1 MHCVVDS
8 QNILPPLPRFTA
20 IAYIRC
26 MFRYLEI
33 IWTSFK
39 MALQEFRSNKLR
51 TFLSLLG
58 ITFGIFCIISVLSTI
73 SSMQR
78 AVNNDLKALG
88 NKTIYIDKWQY
99 GGGSDNPW
107 WKYVK
112 RPFPK
117 YEEAKLLRLKVPDA
131 ARISFGTETSA
142 NVDYGDNSLTGV
154 SYYGNTEDFDKIQLF
169 TIGAGRYFQP
179 SDFDRGT
186 PYVVLGYGIAEKLFG
201 KAEKSIGNTVK
212 LKGGKTAIVVGM
224 IEKQGQS
231 LLGGWDY
238 DNSILLTYSYMR
250 ELIRDE
256 YGQPKILVQAGEGI
270 STVALKDELRGAMR
284 SIRKLSPT
292 QEDNFAL
299 NDIDSLS
306 KMLDPIFRGMN
317 IGGWA
322 IAALSLIVG
331 MFGVA
336 NIMFVTVRERTSQI
350 GLKKAIGA
358 KRGVIMM
365 EFLLESAFL
374 CIIGGMI
381 GLAVV
386 FILTLIFSAVLAF
399 KVFIPVDIILL
410 AVGICLFTGVSAG
423 IIPAFIAA
431 RMDPVVAIRS

>member
-1 MHCVVDS
+1 M
-8 QNILPPLPRFTA
+8 NLTPN
-20 IAYIRC
+20 AYIRG

-78 AVNNDLKALG
+78 AVNDDLKALG

-99 GGGSDNPW
+99 GGGGNDYPW
-107 WKYVK
+107 WKYIK
-112 RPFPK
+112 RPAPK
-117 YEEAKLLRLKVPDA
+117 YDEAKLLKLKVPDV
-131 ARISFGTETSA
+131 ARISFDIETQA
-142 NVDYGDNSLTGV
+142 NVDFGDNSLTGV
-154 SYYGNTEDFDKIQLF
+154 SYYGNTEDFDKIQSI
-169 TIGAGRYFQP
+169 TIGTGRYFQQ
-179 SDFDRGT
+179 SDFDHGS
-186 PYVVLGYGIAEKLFG
+186 PYVVLGYQIAEKLFG
-201 KAEKSIGNTVK
+201 KAEKAVGNSVK
-212 LKGGKTAIVVGM
+212 LKGGRTAIVIGT

-238 DNSILLTYSYMR
+238 DNSILLTYTFMKQ
-250 ELIRDE
+250 LIREE
-256 YGQPKILVQAGEGI
+256 YGQPKILVQAGDKI
-270 STVALKDELRGAMR
+270 STAALQDELRGAMR
-284 SIRKLSPT
+284 SIRKLTPT

-306 KMLDPIFRGMN
+306 KFFDPIFRGMN
-317 IGGWA
+317 IVGWA

-358 KRGVIMM
+358 KRGTIMM

-374 CIIGGMI
+374 CIIGGLI
-381 GLAVV
+381 GLLAV
-386 FILTLIFSAVLAF
+386 FKLTLAVSSGLGF

-410 AVGICLFTGVSAG
+410 AVGICLFTGVLAG